1 MIRYRLLQN
10 NTNLH
15 KDINNKSY
23 PLAKNKKCRSVFKTT
38 KEECLMRTIKNK
50 VLCFDID
57 GCLSM
62 IVPSGKDM
70 PNIYKESIL
79 KQIKCMLTDTPED
92 GKITH
97 TRLTLRLFTNR
108 KDEILDIAN
117 ATKNETPSA
126 KEIISELADIV
137 SEWIDDSCTL
147 YIDDRYHV
155 EQVFGDASEGSYEEL
170 LRMQASSQT
179 SMLSFLYNQSE
190 IASHKVD
197 LLAKIMSDYTS
208 EPCTIYC
215 FDDRF
220 NPGNLDEGLES
231 LIKFLEINPNT
242 IPNNIEL
249 QCVMLDPFEDHKKHR
264 SNMMKFIND
273 KINQIAPFI
282 GSVITEKDC
291 DNRYMAMLK
300 GFGMGELAA
309 ANDRSV
315 EALLLDEYN
324 VDITTQAGRDKYA
337 QQQTAL
343 ATVTIIQGQ
352 GSYPQIHPTELW
364 EKILIPLGSSYHNFY
379 CGSPSNT
386 SLFSCTSAEDDNN
399 SLHSNQHSLFT
410 SNLQCKLGYDSS
422 DNSPL
427 KKRKHRSRDMIPGC
441 QNNERATN
449 LVP

>member
-1 MIRYRLLQN
+1 
-10 NTNLH
+10 
-15 KDINNKSY
+15 
-23 PLAKNKKCRSVFKTT
+23 
-38 KEECLMRTIKNK
+38 MRTIKNK

-70 PNIYKESIL
+70 PKIYKESIL
-79 KQIKCMLTDTPED
+79 NQIKCMLTDTPED
-92 GKITH
+92 SKITN
-97 TRLTLRLFTNR
+97 TKLTLRLFTNR
-108 KDEILDIAN
+108 KDEALDIAN

-126 KEIISELADIV
+126 KEIIWELADIV
-137 SEWIDDSCTL
+137 REWIDDSCTL

-170 LRMQASSQT
+170 LRAQTSSQT
-179 SMLSFLYNQSE
+179 RTPSFLYNQSE

-249 QCVMLDPFEDHKKHR
+249 KCVMLDPFEDHKKHR

-282 GSVITEKDC
+282 GSAITKKEC

-309 ANDRSV
+309 ANDRAV

-324 VDITTQAGRDKYA
+324 VEITTQAGRDEYA

-343 ATVTIIQGQ
+343 GTVATIQGQ
-352 GSYPQIHPTELW
+352 GSYPQMNAAELW
-364 EKILIPLGSSYHNFY
+364 EKILIPLGSSYYNFY
-379 CGSPSNT
+379 HGSPVNT
-386 SLFSCTSAEDDNN
+386 GLFSYTSVENDYNTQ
-399 SLHSNQHSLFT
+399 HSNQLSLFA
-410 SNLQCKLGYDSS
+410 SNPQRKLGYDSW
-422 DNSPL
+422 DKNPL
-427 KKRKHRSRDMIPGC
+427 KKRKHRDCEMISGC
-441 QNNERATN
+441 INKERAVN